1 MPSMHNKELLGG
13 GHATVIG
20 AGIIGLSCASS
31 LADVGLAV
39 TIIARN
45 LPGDKSSQWSSPW
58 AGALLSPHP
67 DASCRAMLEESTAR
81 VTVTEYY
88 DDRAANAPIWYEKL
102 FPDFCKVI
110 PSSLPTGATLGFSYT
125 GLVVD
130 PNVFLPWMT
139 QKLRSQGVKFVQREL
154 LSLEQ
159 LEGTSSEGVLINASG
174 LGAGQLARDDKVIGT
189 RGQTMFVRCNYD
201 RAIIYQGSKYNYVIP
216 RKPSGGVILGG
227 VSQPGDTTIQ
237 VDQGLRKDILDRVNR
252 ISKGAFEWV
261 DLSTDV
267 DLDIVGLR
275 PAREGGLFVERKGS
289 VVHAYGAGAWGYVYS
304 LGVAKRVQELAVA
317 RDRSKI

>member
-1 MPSMHNKELLGG
+1 MVKPM
-13 GHATVIG
+13 
-20 AGIIGLSCASS
+20 
-31 LADVGLAV
+31 
-39 TIIARN
+39 RN
-45 LPGDKSSQWSSPW
+45 LRQYQFLAEREQETGV
-58 AGALLSPHP
+58 
-67 DASCRAMLEESTAR
+67 RR